1 VNIITY
7 VDDDAFTLQ
16 STQRTLAGDLLPNID
31 EVMVVRR

>member
-1 VNIITY
+1 
-7 VDDDAFTLQ
+7 VDDDAFKLQ